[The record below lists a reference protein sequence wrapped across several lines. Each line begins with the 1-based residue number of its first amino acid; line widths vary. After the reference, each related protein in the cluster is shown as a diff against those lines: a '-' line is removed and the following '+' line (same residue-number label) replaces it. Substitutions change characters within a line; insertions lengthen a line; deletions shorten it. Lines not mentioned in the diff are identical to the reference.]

1 MPRARTAITI
11 ALLIGLSASSAHA
24 QIAGVPAQDA
34 QAQTPPTETEFVDE
48 WVEQL
53 DNEDWLMRDLATLE
67 LGELDPG
74 ISLEMLERYLHRD
87 DLSVEQRAR
96 LRLACL
102 RRFALRPK
110 GALGVSF
117 GTIRVGSIEIQPI
130 PDNPEF
136 PATMLLQDKDQI
148 AMVGERVIDGS
159 SSLRVEILSREPGET
174 LPVTVVRGER
184 VLHLDL
190 PLGSFD
196 DLTGAVRM
204 DSDLLNNALALR
216 WERKGLI
223 SQTQRSIGEGLTLDD
238 WQGAAFPTDT
248 TPDAREPDL
257 HAPRGWVLGPDLPTT
272 TNSNGWSRTSID
284 VWADP
289 GVLRSDAAERDELLG
304 AERIQPLIALRL
316 LLEREREQLK
326 EELESVAEQDTRD
339 ELTNQI
345 SSLTRRLDTV
355 TREIEI
361 VRSTP
366 ANP

>member
-1 MPRARTAITI
+1 MPCARNTMLI
-11 ALLIGLSASSAHA
+11 ALLIGLAVLTTHA
-24 QIAGVPAQDA
+24 QIVGNPEPEGQS
-34 QAQTPPTETEFVDE
+34 QTPPTEPEIVDD

-74 ISLEMLERYLHRD
+74 ISLEMLERYLHRT

-117 GTIRVGSIEIQPI
+117 GTIRIGAIQVQPI
-130 PDNPEF
+130 PASPDF
-136 PATMLLQDKDQI
+136 PASMLLKDKDQI
-148 AMVGERVIDGS
+148 AMVGDRVIDGS
-159 SSLRVEILSREPGET
+159 FSLRVEILSREPGEI
-174 LPVTVVRGER
+174 LPVTVVRDER

-204 DSDLLNNALALR
+204 DSELLNNALSLR
-216 WERKGLI
+216 WKRLGI
-223 SQTQRSIGEGLTLDD
+223 VSQPQGSIGEGLNLDD
-238 WQGAAFPTDT
+238 WRNAAFPKDA

-257 HAPRGWVLGPDLPTT
+257 HAPRGWVIGPDLPTT
-272 TNSNGWSRTSID
+272 TNSNGWSRASID

-289 GVLRSDAAERDELLG
+289 GILRSDAAKREQLLA
-304 AERIQPLIALRL
+304 AERVQPLIALRL
-316 LLEREREQLK
+316 LLEQEREQVK
-326 EELESVAEQDTRD
+326 EGLEAAEQADERD
-339 ELTNQI
+339 ALI
-345 SSLTRRLDTV
+345 SQLNGLTRRLDTI
-355 TREIEI
+355 TREIELTRPI
-361 VRSTP
+361 ESP
-366 ANP
+366 